1 MSSALKNLS
10 KAKKSFMAELRFRNP
25 SAPENYVQIIA
36 DECFPY
42 IADFKA
48 FL

>member
-25 SAPENYVQIIA
+25 SATEKLVHIIA
-36 DECFPY
+36 DECSPY
-42 IADFKA
+42 LADFKA

>member
-1 MSSALKNLS
+1 
-10 KAKKSFMAELRFRNP
+10 MAELRFRNP
-25 SAPENYVQIIA
+25 SATEKLVQIIA
-36 DECFPY
+36 DEYFSY